1 MDDKTLYW
9 LDLSDYDIKT
19 AEAMLETKRYL
30 YVGFMCHQCIE
41 KLFKALISEK
51 ELDVA
56 PKIHNLIRLAELCQV
71 FENMPERHKETIFL
85 LNPLNIESRYPTYK
99 EDMLKQLDD
108 EKCKSILD
116 STKELIEW
124 IRQQL

>member
-1 MDDKTLYW
+1 MNDKTLYW

-30 YVGFMCHQCIE
+30 YVGFMCHQSIE
-41 KLFKALISEK
+41 KLFKAVMSGKDLEP
-51 ELDVA
+51 A
-56 PKIHNLIRLAELCQV
+56 PKIHNLIRLAELSKV
-71 FENMPERHKETIFL
+71 FDDMPEKHKETLFL

-99 EDMLKQLDD
+99 EEMLKQLD
-108 EKCKSILD
+108 EKRCKNILE

-124 IRQQL
+124 IRQLL